1 MKFISNKVKSEC
13 IHSVALVLAA
23 VAVCVLLS
31 FPVSALVK
39 TASASPRSGG
49 ETSGLVTGDQYCSR
63 TFASLEE
70 ADSYFHW
77 ESYERLSR
85 PIVRYGISY
94 NYYYE
99 FSDGSRV
106 YFSVAE

>member
-1 MKFISNKVKSEC
+1 MKFIRNKAKSEC
-13 IHSVALVLAA
+13 IHSVA
-23 VAVCVLLS
+23 
-31 FPVSALVK
+31 PVSTLVK
-39 TASASPRSGG
+39 TASASPRGGG
-49 ETSGLVTGDQYCSR
+49 ETSGLVTGDEYCSR

-70 ADSYFHW
+70 ADSYFRW
-77 ESYERLSR
+77 GSYQRLSR

-99 FSDGSRV
+99 FSGGSRV

>member
-1 MKFISNKVKSEC
+1 MKFIRNKAKSEC

-31 FPVSALVK
+31 FPVSTLVK

-49 ETSGLVTGDQYCSR
+49 ETSGLVAGDEYCSR
-63 TFASLEE
+63 EFASLEE
-70 ADSYFHW
+70 A
-77 ESYERLSR
+77 ESYQRLSR

-99 FSDGSRV
+99 FSGGSRV